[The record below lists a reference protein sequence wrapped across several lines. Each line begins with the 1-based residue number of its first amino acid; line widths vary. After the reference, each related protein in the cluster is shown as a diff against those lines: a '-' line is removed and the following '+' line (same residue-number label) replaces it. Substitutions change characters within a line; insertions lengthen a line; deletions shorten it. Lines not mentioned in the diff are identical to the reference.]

1 MCWRSS
7 NRPPTKGGGII
18 AIIVGVIF
26 VIGGLIFAVSA
37 SGEQHDYEFLRDS
50 GQKLPGEIIG
60 TRHQEKKSRRSTT
73 HYYYLTVRF
82 QHAAGPIVKELE
94 VEHGAYSRF
103 KSASSFSPAQ
113 CTVLSDPARADH
125 FTVQEAVA
133 EQIDSK
139 GNSSLIA
146 LLIGLGIGAIAIFSG
161 IFTYK
166 KAVAL
171 DHANRFAFATG
182 PYPPPGYGTPNPYAQ
197 PAQAPP
203 YMPPQQRAQNPYYGN
218 QGPYRPS

>member
-1 MCWRSS
+1 MRWRSS

-26 VIGGLIFAVSA
+26 AIGGLIFAVSA

-182 PYPPPGYGTPNPYAQ
+182 PYPPPGYQQPMPYPQ
-197 PAQAPP
+197 QGQAPP
-203 YMPPQQRAQNPYYGN
+203 YMPPQQRLKQNPYYGS
-218 QGPYRPS
+218 PPR